1 MQWYKC
7 FIASVLNLLSA
18 ATMLTTMEV
27 LVDELWTRTV
37 ERTPIITPQIGLL
50 RSSLLRNTS
59 PAALPKH
66 GVETLLRMVFLIVM
80 LIFRFNRIHDNT
92 SSRLVL
98 LTGYPPPRSYP
109 VYDLKEINMLNKFLF
124 LLFPLQWIYLRGV
137 WKLSSGNPGS
147 RRRRRGPWG
156 TEEPGWWSTGRAR
169 SFHWCS
175 ALLTTTWNVHGFIY
189 ITKKNLENSS

>member
-1 MQWYKC
+1 MFK
-7 FIASVLNLLSA
+7 
-18 ATMLTTMEV
+18 
-27 LVDELWTRTV
+27 
-37 ERTPIITPQIGLL
+37 
-50 RSSLLRNTS
+50 
-59 PAALPKH
+59 
-66 GVETLLRMVFLIVM
+66 
-80 LIFRFNRIHDNT
+80 FRFNRIHDNT

-189 ITKKNLENSS
+189 ITKKTPRKFFITYCYFSLSMDSIRKSNEEINLRTYHPTECQCPSVLVTPKGQTFLRLLSQYQSTYAKTKGLVLPPDIFSFF